1 MWPRFKFWRRRR
13 RWRVWF
19 VVGSLPGFS
28 PGTPVFP
35 SSRKSTLPNSYLFWN
50 AWTLLSE
57 FLRTS
62 NSHRIAI
69 ALHSGRFETCI
80 FVTGKWSVILTSH
93 LCLLYY
99 LKAKSFTYSNWGV
112 GRGIKENRINKLY
125 KYNPN
130 SFTQKLKGI
139 TFPFQ
144 KVLVRDLFCG
154 EISNN
159 VVSLVRNHWRE
170 CNLNFSFSSLDDNNI
185 VANWRSFATRII
197 AYRIEYFEIPNSMFI
212 YPFFY
217 VHLGLFSC

>member
-1 MWPRFKFWRRRR
+1 MRIDEGKGRCKGNTGGSVVRALASHQCGPGSNFDVDVDVDGFGLLL
-13 RWRVWF
+13 VLF

-35 SSRKSTLPNSYLFWN
+35 SSQKSTLPNSYLFWN

-62 NSHRIAI
+62 NSHCIAI

-125 KYNPN
+125 
-130 SFTQKLKGI
+130 
-139 TFPFQ
+139 
-144 KVLVRDLFCG
+144 
-154 EISNN
+154 
-159 VVSLVRNHWRE
+159 
-170 CNLNFSFSSLDDNNI
+170 
-185 VANWRSFATRII
+185 
-197 AYRIEYFEIPNSMFI
+197 
-212 YPFFY
+212 
-217 VHLGLFSC
+217 